1 MGVYALIEARVW
13 FMNRLNLRCSAAK
26 TRENPYSGPMN
37 RIRDTF
43 SMLLDAVAGLLHW
56 APADGPTDA
65 SGARIPKAALV
76 PIRSLRPRHRAAVL
90 AHLLE
95 LSPADRYMRF
105 GYAAQD
111 ALIAR
116 YVDGLDF
123 DRDQVF
129 GIFNRR
135 LRLIAVAHLAYA
147 QDPKADRCA
156 EFGVSVLPSYRG
168 RGLGAKLFARAQ
180 LHAQNDRISLLFIHA
195 LSENSAMLKI
205 ARKAGAKVERFGSE
219 SDAYLQLPVPTL
231 QSQMNEAVDA
241 QIADTDYCLKVQ
253 AQQFWGILAGIQE
266 VRQQIRQSQGKS
278 SS

>member
-1 MGVYALIEARVW
+1 
-13 FMNRLNLRCSAAK
+13 
-26 TRENPYSGPMN
+26 MN

-43 SMLLDAVAGLLHW
+43 FMLVDAVAGLLHW
-56 APADGPTDA
+56 APADVSLGA
-65 SGARIPKAALV
+65 AGARFPKAALV

-111 ALIAR
+111 ALIER
-116 YVDGLDF
+116 YVEGLDF

-156 EFGVSVLPSYRG
+156 EFGVSVLPAYRG

-195 LSENSAMLKI
+195 LSENGAMLKI
-205 ARKAGAKVERFGSE
+205 ARKAGATVERFGPE
-219 SDAYLQLPVPTL
+219 SDAYLQLPARTL
-231 QSQMNEAVDA
+231 QSQMNEAMDT

-253 AQQFWGILAGIQE
+253 AQQFWSILAGIQE
-266 VRQQIRQSQGKS
+266 VRQQIRESHGKS